1 MRRDGECPPVLDC
14 YSGPRQLGT
23 QLSSSR
29 SQLEI
34 VFMESVNFPQI
45 LSSPD
50 AEIKLKNSRFHKLN
64 KCGWKADTVFLHTPG
79 KITSTWKLVAVSTAH
94 VMQCAM
100 GSWINL
106 RWSAL
111 LFVYDSLVPRAI
123 LSPLS

>member
-1 MRRDGECPPVLDC
+1 MRRDGEMESVLQC
-14 YSGPRQLGT
+14 WIVILVHASSAPG
-23 QLSSSR
+23 SSSR

-64 KCGWKADTVFLHTPG
+64 KCGWKADTVFWHTPG
-79 KITSTWKLVAVSTAH
+79 KITSTFSDCQYSACNAMCNWKLCRFAV
-94 VMQCAM
+94 VCAV
-100 GSWINL
+100 
-106 RWSAL
+106 
-111 LFVYDSLVPRAI
+111 VYDSLVPRAI